1 MIKNII
7 FDFGG
12 VLLDLDMQRSYDALG
27 KLTGQSY
34 TLETLP
40 PAFKER
46 VVAYET
52 GKINTE
58 SFIWFWQNVCHP
70 NVPQGDEIIRAW
82 NAMLLGW
89 QPEKFAFLER
99 LRSHYRV
106 FLLSNTNPLHL
117 EWVKKDLKNNHGI
130 SDFESRFFDKVFYS
144 HEMGLHKPDV
154 ETYKTVLRDS
164 VLEASQTLFIDDNVL
179 NVQSAASLGIHVYHH
194 NPKKSLI
201 EVFER
206 NGW

>member
-12 VLLDLDMQRSYDALG
+12 VLLDLDIQRSYDALG
-27 KLTGQSY
+27 KITGQSY
-34 TLETLP
+34 TLESLP

-58 SFIWFWQNVCHP
+58 SFIWFWQNICHP

-89 QPEKFAFLER
+89 QPEKFDFLDS
-99 LRSHYRV
+99 LRKHYRI
-106 FLLSNTNPLHL
+106 FLLSNTNALHL
-117 EWVKKDLKNNHGI
+117 EWVKRDLKNNHGI
-130 SDFESRFFDKVFYS
+130 TNFESRFFDHAYYS
-144 HEMGLHKPDV
+144 HEMGLHKPDAAIY
-154 ETYKTVLRDS
+154 TAVLQDAG
-164 VLEASQTLFIDDNVL
+164 LEPSETLFIDDNVS
-179 NVQSAASLGIHVYHH
+179 NVQSAASIGIHVYHH
-194 NPKKSLI
+194 DPKKNLI
-201 EVFER
+201 AIFEQ